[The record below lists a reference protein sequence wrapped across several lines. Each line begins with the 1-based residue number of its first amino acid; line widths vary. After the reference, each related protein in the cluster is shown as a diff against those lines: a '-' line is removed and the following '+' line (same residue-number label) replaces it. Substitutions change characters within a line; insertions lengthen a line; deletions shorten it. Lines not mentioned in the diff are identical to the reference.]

1 MSEACEEGLCS
12 RDAGAKKITLIQKQY
27 SMKAIIIDDERLARQ
42 ELKNLLAQYKE
53 VEVIAEC
60 SDAIEAAA
68 KISELKPDVIFC
80 DIQMPGKTG
89 LELVE
94 EISGAVDVV
103 FVTAYD
109 EHAIKAFE
117 LNAFDYLLKPV
128 QPQRLAETIKK
139 LSDKELVKTENN
151 SPLTVNDMVFVKDGE
166 KCWFVKLRDIR
177 LFESEG
183 NYVRIYFDNFRPLI
197 LRSLNS
203 LETRLNDKEFFR
215 ASRKHIINLNYIL
228 SVEQWFNGGLNV
240 KLKDGKEV
248 EISRRQAVKLKD
260 LMSL

>member
-1 MSEACEEGLCS
+1 
-12 RDAGAKKITLIQKQY
+12 
-27 SMKAIIIDDERLARQ
+27 MKAIIIDDERLARQ
-42 ELKNLLAQYKE
+42 ELKNLLSAYKE
-53 VEVIAEC
+53 IEIIAEC
-60 SDAIEAAA
+60 SDAIQA
-68 KISELKPDVIFC
+68 KEKINELKPDVIFC

-94 EISGAVDVV
+94 EISGTVDVV
-103 FVTAYD
+103 FITAHD

-128 QPQRLAETIKK
+128 QSQRLAETIKK
-139 LSDKELVKTENN
+139 LSIKETSTKIDNN
-151 SPLTVNDMVFVKDGE
+151 SPLTINDMVFIKDGE
-166 KCWFVKLRDIR
+166 KCWFVKLNDIR

-183 NYVRIYFDNFRPLI
+183 NYVRVYFETFRPLI

-203 LETRLNDKEFFR
+203 LESRLNEKEFFR
-215 ASRKHIINLNYIL
+215 ASRKHIINLNFIA
-228 SVEQWFNGGLNV
+228 SVESWFNGGLNV

-260 LMSL
+260 MMSL

>member
-1 MSEACEEGLCS
+1 
-12 RDAGAKKITLIQKQY
+12 
-27 SMKAIIIDDERLARQ
+27 MKAIIIDDERLARQ
-42 ELKNLLAQYKE
+42 ELKNLLATYKE
-53 VEVIAEC
+53 IEIIAEC
-60 SDAIEAAA
+60 SDAIQA
-68 KISELKPDVIFC
+68 KEKINELKPDVIFC

-117 LNAFDYLLKPV
+117 LKAFDYLLKPV

-139 LSDKELVKTENN
+139 LSIKETSNKSDNN
-151 SPLTVNDMVFVKDGE
+151 SPLTINDMVFIKDGE
-166 KCWFVKLRDIR
+166 KCWFVKLSDIR

-183 NYVRIYFDNFRPLI
+183 NYVRVYFETFRPLI

-203 LETRLNDKEFFR
+203 LESRLNEKEFFR
-215 ASRKHIINLNYIL
+215 ASRKHIINLNFIA
-228 SVEQWFNGGLNV
+228 SVESWFNGGLNV

-260 LMSL
+260 MMSL

>member
-1 MSEACEEGLCS
+1 
-12 RDAGAKKITLIQKQY
+12 
-27 SMKAIIIDDERLARQ
+27 MKAILIDDERLARQ
-42 ELKNLLAQYKE
+42 ELKNLLAVHKE

-60 SDAIEAAA
+60 ADATQA
-68 KISELKPDVIFC
+68 KEKINELKPDIIFC
-80 DIQMPGKTG
+80 DINMPGKSG

-94 EISGAVDVV
+94 EISATVDVV

-128 QPQRLAETIKK
+128 QPERLAETIKK
-139 LSDKELVKTENN
+139 LSVKESANKSDNN
-151 SPLTVNDMVFVKDGE
+151 TPLTEKDMVFIKDGD
-166 KCWFVKLRDIR
+166 KCWFVRLSDIR

-183 NYVRIYFDNFRPLI
+183 NYVRVYFDTFRPLI

-203 LETRLNDKEFFR
+203 LETRLNEKQFFR
-215 ASRKHIINLNYIL
+215 ASRKHIINMSYIV
-228 SVEQWFNGGLNV
+228 SVETWFNGGLNV
-240 KLKDGKEV
+240 KLKDGKEI

-260 LMSL
+260 MMSL